1 MALIIRDA
9 IVDDAPGI
17 AEIQVTASRAA
28 YGHIVAR
35 DYFKGFTVASRIIV
49 WRKLITATNA
59 LEQII
64 VGEDG
69 GDIRSYAAFGR
80 SRDVDAAED
89 RGELQSLYVF
99 PDCWRSGLGAQ
110 MLATSTRRME
120 SMRFNTASLWVL
132 EANQPARD
140 FYERFGWRSDGSI
153 KSAEGEP
160 REIRYHTSL
169 HRFAG
174 VS

>member
-17 AEIQVTASRAA
+17 AEIQVSASRAA
-28 YGHIVAR
+28 YGHILPR

-49 WRKLITATNA
+49 WRKLIMTTNA
-59 LEQII
+59 LEQTI

-69 GDIRSYAAFGR
+69 GGFRAYAAFGR
-80 SRDVDAAED
+80 SRDVAAAED
-89 RGELQSLYVF
+89 RGELLSLYVS
-99 PDCWRSGLGAQ
+99 PDSWRSGLGAQ
-110 MLATSTRRME
+110 MLATSIRRLE

-140 FYERFGWRSDGSI
+140 FYERFGWRSDGSV
-153 KSAEGEP
+153 GEP
-160 REIRYHTSL
+160 QEIRYYTSL
-169 HRFAG
+169 HRSAG
-174 VS
+174 Q